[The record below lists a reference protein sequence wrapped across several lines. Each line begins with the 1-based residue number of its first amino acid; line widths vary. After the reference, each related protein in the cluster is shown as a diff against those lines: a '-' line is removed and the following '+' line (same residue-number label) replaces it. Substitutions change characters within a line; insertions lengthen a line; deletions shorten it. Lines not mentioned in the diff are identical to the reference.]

1 MVLFKKAHPL
11 LLSKKKF
18 FFKKKTMSLRD
29 RFGMNQ
35 HPNGLSK
42 HNMDRRP
49 MVSSQIGF
57 DRRNQNQ
64 GFRPFQVRHPS
75 KVGVLSSIGGAFF
88 GSLIFTVLLGIGTG
102 FLVKNCTIE
111 EDGTASMYCSANP
124 GGDFDGHYP
133 DYATNLGLIAVV
145 MFVARFVSQ
154 SVTGQWSQGDTDLP
168 FTLLRMLKTWIV
180 GDEDRQIANR
190 AAAILSQAGGTV
202 CGVLLVWLA
211 LGDNDAY
218 EKEGPGLGGPGV
230 SAKGVDRL
238 TSVWVLLILV
248 SFVRG
253 LVFLWTYI
261 ERIWTSNVDMLKK
274 DQYAVNLDGER
285 AKMSSDIAVN
295 DYYLFG
301 MTQHVRALTL
311 ALVDAGLVAVTGII
325 IGTSGFWWRD
335 FFSLMIS
342 DTKGLCDGDAE
353 GCNSDSNSGYY
364 WAVFLLVPLLGYT
377 LALSVCLTMLAVI
390 RFSVKEEKPM

>member
-1 MVLFKKAHPL
+1 
-11 LLSKKKF
+11 
-18 FFKKKTMSLRD
+18 MSLRE
-29 RFGMNQ
+29 RFMN
-35 HPNGLSK
+35 NRG
-42 HNMDRRP
+42 MDRRAMP
-49 MVSSQIGF
+49 SSQIAF
-57 DRRNQNQ
+57 DRLNENR

-88 GSLIFTVLLGIGTG
+88 GSLVFTVLLGVGTG

-111 EDGTASMYCSANP
+111 EDGTASMYCSASP
-124 GGDFDGHYP
+124 SGDFDGHYP
-133 DYATNLGLIAVV
+133 DYAANLGLIAIV
-145 MFVARFVSQ
+145 MFVARFVAQ

-168 FTLLRMLKTWIV
+168 FTLLRMVKTWIV

-190 AAAILSQAGGTV
+190 IAAALSQGVGTL
-202 CGVLLVWLA
+202 CGVLLVWLV
-211 LGDNDAY
+211 LGDNDSY
-218 EKEGPGLGGPGV
+218 EKDGPGLGGPGV
-230 SAKGVDRL
+230 SVKGVNRL

-261 ERIWTSNVDMLKK
+261 ERIWTSNVDMLKNTGDK
-274 DQYAVNLDGER
+274 
-285 AKMSSDIAVN
+285 DIAVN

-311 ALVDAGLVAVTGII
+311 ALVDAGLVAVSGII

-335 FFSLMIS
+335 LWSLAFS
-342 DTKGLCDGDAE
+342 DTKGDCDDSAD